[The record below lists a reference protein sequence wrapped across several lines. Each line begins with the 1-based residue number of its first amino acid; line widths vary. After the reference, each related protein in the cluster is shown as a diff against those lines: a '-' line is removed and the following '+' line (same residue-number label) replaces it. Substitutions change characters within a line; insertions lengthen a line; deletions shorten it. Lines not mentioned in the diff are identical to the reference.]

1 MPTPYAVSSDL
12 VSAWP
17 AKSLAVANYLD
28 SALAAKYDSAPA
40 INAQIGTTYTFVLAD
55 ATAGKTITASNA
67 AASTYTVPPQSSV
80 AFSAGALL
88 RVTNLGAGVV
98 TFAGG
103 VGVTVTNT
111 AGTLAQYQTATL
123 VRTGSDAWTVIP
135 FAGTP
140 SGMVLTA
147 FAAPSAASSVI
158 ISDCFSAAYDNYRL
172 VIRLAAAATGGYC
185 TFTLRTGS
193 TDAITN
199 YNYQMLAADSTTIT
213 GARSASQSSAKLGY
227 VQANGHGIYIS
238 DFSSPFLAA
247 ATMYF
252 GLGVSSAPNSSQEN
266 YAGSHSTATS
276 YESIKISFG
285 AAMTGTIKIYGYRN
299 S

>member
-1 MPTPYAVSSDL
+1 MPYPWSAGNVLTATDLNSS
-12 VSAWP
+12 
-17 AKSLAVANYLD
+17 
-28 SALAAKYDSAPA
+28 LAAKYDSAPA
-40 INAQIGTTYTFVLAD
+40 INAQTGTTYTFVLTD

-103 VGVTVTNT
+103 SGVTVTNT

-135 FAGTP
+135 AGGA
-140 SGMVLTA
+140 SGLTLIA
-147 FAAPSAASSVI
+147 TATASASSTVSI
-158 ISDCFSAAYDNYRL
+158 NNCFISAYDNYLVMMTFVMSGSNVLNMRL
-172 VIRLAAAATGGYC
+172 RVSG
-185 TFTLRTGS
+185 

-199 YNYQMLAADSTTIT
+199 YRWQTINANGASVGAA
-213 GARSASQSSAKLGY
+213 ASSAQTSFSVGDAGTDKSTAQIYVFDPFKAEATNIHHRAMARTVPTYYTNLGQHTTATAY
-227 VQANGHGIYIS
+227 DGIT
-238 DFSSPFLAA
+238 FLA
-247 ATMYF
+247 
-252 GLGVSSAPNSSQEN
+252 SA
-266 YAGSHSTATS
+266 
-276 YESIKISFG
+276 
-285 AAMTGTIKIYGYRN
+285 GTFTTPTNGIRVYGYKN

>member
-1 MPTPYAVSSDL
+1 MTF
-12 VSAWP
+12 
-17 AKSLAVANYLD
+17 VAGTVLTAAALN
-28 SALAAKYDSAPA
+28 SELAAKSDNAPA
-40 INAQIGTTYTFVLAD
+40 INAQVGTTYTFVLAD

-135 FAGTP
+135 AGGGAGSTL
-140 SGMVLTA
+140 VATA
-147 FAAPSAASSVI
+147 TASAASAVSVNN
-158 ISDCFSAAYDNYRL
+158 CFTSTYDNYLVVVEFTASSASGEWYLRL
-172 VIRLAAAATGGYC
+172 RASATDATTGYYSA
-185 TFTLRTGS
+185 FGFSSFGADSISGQGS
-193 TDAITN
+193 TNGTDKISVGFSNSTLGATASINVKAPAI
-199 YNYQMLAADSTTIT
+199 
-213 GARSASQSSAKLGY
+213 ARRTVFEYLSNNPASGGNSR
-227 VQANGHGIYIS
+227 
-238 DFSSPFLAA
+238 
-247 ATMYF
+247 F
-252 GLGVSSAPNSSQEN
+252 GGGV
-266 YAGSHSTATS
+266 HSTATAYDGLTIYPAS
-276 YESIKISFG
+276 
-285 AAMTGTIKIYGYRN
+285 GTITTPTNGIRVYGLKN